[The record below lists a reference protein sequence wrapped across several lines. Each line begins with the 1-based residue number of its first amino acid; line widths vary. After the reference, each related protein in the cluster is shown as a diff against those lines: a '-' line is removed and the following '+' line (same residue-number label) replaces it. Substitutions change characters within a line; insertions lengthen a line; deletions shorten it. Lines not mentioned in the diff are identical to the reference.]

1 MHFNNRLEIF
11 NESFLFMIS
20 DNILITA
27 INIHIYFNLFKE
39 TNVKPIADILM
50 EQPEFR
56 VISYG
61 LTEVIYVV
69 RQNIGK

>member
-11 NESFLFMIS
+11 NESFLFMVP

-27 INIHIYFNLFKE
+27 IVIHIYFNLLRE
-39 TNVKPIADILM
+39 TNVYPIADILM

-61 LTEVIYVV
+61 LTEVIYIV